1 MPTLTQTI
9 SFNLTSLGDND
20 LLKYALTLLDGLPLV
35 PEYAGIS
42 PKVADAQPVIASY
55 GTAVANFAK
64 GGEAVRMQRDTLR
77 PQVESIIRQWSQYAL
92 DETPEQPVLWATA
105 HFNLTKAER
114 TPRPVL
120 GAPTK
125 FMVADGPTKGSV
137 ELRQNPQASTKAY
150 VYEYA
155 LVPAAGDDAQWQYCL
170 GNTGTCVVSGLLSGR
185 QYQFR
190 AGAWNG
196 MGALA
201 YSQLETRYVQ

>member
-9 SFNLTSLGDND
+9 SFNLSSMSDSD
-20 LLKYALTLLDGLPLV
+20 LLKYGLTLLDGLPLV
-35 PEYAGIS
+35 PAYAD
-42 PKVADAQPVIASY
+42 VAPTLAAARPVITSY

-64 GGEAVRMQRDTLR
+64 GGEAARLQRDSLR
-77 PQVESIIRQWSQYAL
+77 PQVEAIIREWSQYAT

-125 FMVADGPTKGSV
+125 FMVADGPAKGSV
-137 ELRQNPQASTKAY
+137 ELRQSAQAGTKAY

-155 LVPAAGDDAQWQYCL
+155 PVPAPGEEPRWQYCL
-170 GNTGTCVVSGLLSGR
+170 GNTSTCVVSGLLSGQ